1 MIIYKNKEYLAK
13 REFANEIEVSYN
25 TVTSMVERGIIEPAL
40 KVDKREF
47 YTQEQVEA
55 YWRGEYVPVPIRK
68 SGDNNGN
75 SKD

>member
-55 YWRGEYVPVPIRK
+55 YWRGEYVPIKKR
-68 SGDNNGN
+68 GDIDG
-75 SKD
+75 SIED